1 MSSATA
7 TNGVD
12 VAALKDT
19 IEAVR
24 QDRSLGE
31 VTFSVDGSWAGGLR
45 LEAATGSLLQAGQ
58 ADKTRAGKFTMASDE
73 PAALLGTDTAVSP
86 AEHVLQG
93 LAGCYTVTLAAN
105 AAARGIEL
113 EGYRLHLEADFDLA
127 GFLGVAPE
135 QDPGAQGIRV
145 DIELDA
151 PGHTREELED
161 LVAVVESRSP
171 IRDTIS
177 RPVEVSTRL
186 T

>member
-1 MSSATA
+1 MSTATE

-12 VAALKDT
+12 LAALKDT

-45 LEAATGSLLQAGQ
+45 LEAATGSLVQAGV
-58 ADKTRAGKFTMASDE
+58 ADQSRAGKFTMASDE

-145 DIELDA
+145 EIELDA
-151 PGHTREELED
+151 PGSSREELEE
-161 LVAVVESRSP
+161 LVALVESRSP
-171 IRDTIS
+171 IRDTLS

-186 T
+186 A